1 LYVFSGK
8 RSRRQLV
15 TPAESYRLTQILKII
30 TGRESD
36 ASTTEALGA
45 LAEYYRAFNGRN
57 MELLELNWIDSDEAS
72 ISGPLGGQQRGWK
85 SISRVYDE
93 LFRLKAKPNIELHEI
108 TIQENGVTFL
118 CVGRELIRFQR
129 GEIVFEVSARSSRWF
144 THSYGRWRQVHY
156 HGSIDNADQLHEFQ
170 SWAHAES
177 ELAIRTVDRLELSTA
192 PRLG

>member
-1 LYVFSGK
+1 
-8 RSRRQLV
+8 
-15 TPAESYRLTQILKII
+15 LTQILKII

-36 ASTTEALGA
+36 ADPTEAFGA

-57 MELLELNWIDSDEAS
+57 MELLELNWIDSEEAS
-72 ISGPLGGQQRGWK
+72 ISGPLGGQKRGWG

-108 TIQENGVTFL
+108 AIHEKGETFL

-129 GEIVFEVSARSSRWF
+129 GTVAFEVSARSSRWF
-144 THSYGRWRQVHY
+144 TRMYGRWRQLHY
-156 HGSIDNADQLHEFQ
+156 HGSIDNADQLQEFT

-177 ELAIRTVDRLELSTA
+177 EPAIRTVDRLEVSTA
-192 PRLG
+192 QWLAYRANEPT